1 MTEIGPISSYRLK
14 NQLPVSVP
22 RKLTPESVC
31 LMQASQVSY
40 DKLLKSGIRGILSF
54 SSTQGT
60 SADSRV
66 A

>member
-1 MTEIGPISSYRLK
+1 M
-14 NQLPVSVP
+14 SVP

-40 DKLLKSGIRGILSF
+40 DKLLKSGIRCILSF

-60 SADSRV
+60 SERARLN
-66 A
+66 